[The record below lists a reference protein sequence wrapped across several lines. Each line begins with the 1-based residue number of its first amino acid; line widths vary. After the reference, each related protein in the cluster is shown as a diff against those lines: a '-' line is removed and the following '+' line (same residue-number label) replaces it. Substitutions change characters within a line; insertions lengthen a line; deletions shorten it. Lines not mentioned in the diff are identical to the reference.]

1 MSESHDKHD
10 DDTKSVATD
19 SQQQTTGASA
29 QDALSQLM
37 ASGAAPSPAPK
48 ATPNLESEA
57 LRAAEQALAEGA
69 RALSEAE
76 HALQETKSPTTQPP
90 TKPVTSSSPAPLSR
104 TRERVLRAMIGMN
117 IVAMIVLV
125 LLPSPNS
132 GVTQPKGSHDA
143 APHANGTPSPA
154 PQHDPVVKTPSL
166 RDPVLRA
173 FSLAESRDYKG
184 AIALLE
190 QHLADNPRL
199 DAGKKANV
207 LLALEHYASQIGDFA
222 AAQEY
227 QRRTDALRSSHSL
240 PEDLVQMALEAE
252 RNGDIES
259 MRRHYSR
266 LLLQQ
271 RQIPSSLYRHVAE
284 AYLKLG
290 DSYRAEAE
298 KGDAAARER
307 ELETVREQLRRKA
320 LESDAAPKSGGGGK

>member
-1 MSESHDKHD
+1 VSDSHDKHD
-10 DDTKSVATD
+10 DDTKSVAID
-19 SQQQTTGASA
+19 NQQQTTGASA

-48 ATPNLESEA
+48 AAPNLESEA
-57 LRAAEQALAEGA
+57 LRAAEAALAEGA
-69 RALSEAE
+69 RALAEAE
-76 HALQETKSPTTQPP
+76 VALQEPKSQPTQQPSKGAPSTTK
-90 TKPVTSSSPAPLSR
+90 APLSR
-104 TRERVLRAMIGMN
+104 TRERVLRAMIGVN

-132 GVTQPKGSHDA
+132 GATQPKGAHDPVA
-143 APHANGTPSPA
+143 HTNASPA
-154 PQHDPVVKTPSL
+154 PQHDPVVKAPSL

-207 LLALEHYASQIGDFA
+207 LLALEHYASQIGDFG

-290 DSYRAEAE
+290 DSYRLEAE
-298 KGDAAARER
+298 QGDSKARER
-307 ELETVREQLRRKA
+307 ELEAVRDQLRKKA
-320 LESDAAPKSGGGGK
+320 LENDAAPHGNGGGK

>member
-1 MSESHDKHD
+1 MSDSHDKHD
-10 DDTKSVATD
+10 DDTKSVVTE
-19 SQQQTTGASA
+19 SKQQTTGASA

-48 ATPNLESEA
+48 PAPNLETDA

-69 RALSEAE
+69 RALAEAE
-76 HALQETKSPTTQPP
+76 VALQEPKSQPKQQP
-90 TKPVTSSSPAPLSR
+90 STAAPSTAKAPLSR
-104 TRERVLRAMIGMN
+104 TRERVLRAMIAVN

-132 GVTQPKGSHDA
+132 GVTQPHGSVEPVAHGPA
-143 APHANGTPSPA
+143 TPA
-154 PQHDPVVKTPSL
+154 PQHDPVVKAPSL

-173 FSLAESRDYKG
+173 FSLAEARDYKG

-240 PEDLVQMALEAE
+240 PEDLVQMAIEAE

-290 DSYRAEAE
+290 DSYRLEAE
-298 KGDAAARER
+298 KGESAARER
-307 ELETVREQLRRKA
+307 ELETVREQLRKKA
-320 LESDAAPKSGGGGK
+320 MEHDAQPRGQGGGK